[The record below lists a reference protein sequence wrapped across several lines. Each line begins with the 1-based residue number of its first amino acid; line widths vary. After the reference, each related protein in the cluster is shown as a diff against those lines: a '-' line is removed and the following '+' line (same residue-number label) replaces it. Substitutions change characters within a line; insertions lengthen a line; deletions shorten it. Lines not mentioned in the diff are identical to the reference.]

1 MNNEIKYNVKT
12 FVNSSDKSKEEIIKL
27 FNKKLIKLIILSE
40 TNNKPDNCQA

>member
-12 FVNSSDKSKEEIIKL
+12 FVNSNDKSKEEIIKL

-40 TNNKPDNCQA
+40 TKNKPDNCQA